1 MYCNEANSI
10 YSIEIKIPTAQ
21 INYNHRV
28 RRPVFLFLIDL
39 LAPARIEEI
48 QFLNFSTK
56 LYISYIPH
64 SFLFLPRSYLRGRI
78 KPKLMQPL
86 AIREQKK
93 ETTIRWDIILKPF
106 DKNQWELEL
115 FSFSFFSQIRL
126 RQGFYNIA
134 DQSLGP
140 VSLSLSWFY
149 KYASLYLRF
158 RSSTMRI

>member
-64 SFLFLPRSYLRGRI
+64 SFLFLPRSYLRGGDQAKIDATISDKRVEKGNNNSLGYYI
-78 KPKLMQPL
+78 K
-86 AIREQKK
+86 
-93 ETTIRWDIILKPF
+93 TIR
-106 DKNQWELEL
+106 
-115 FSFSFFSQIRL
+115 
-126 RQGFYNIA
+126 
-134 DQSLGP
+134 
-140 VSLSLSWFY
+140 
-149 KYASLYLRF
+149 
-158 RSSTMRI
+158 

>member
-86 AIREQKK
+86 AIRE
-93 ETTIRWDIILKPF
+93 
-106 DKNQWELEL
+106 
-115 FSFSFFSQIRL
+115 
-126 RQGFYNIA
+126 
-134 DQSLGP
+134 
-140 VSLSLSWFY
+140 
-149 KYASLYLRF
+149 
-158 RSSTMRI
+158 